1 MRTFKFFS
9 LVAISIA
16 IAAPL
21 SNGVSASVPLF
32 TLQPAS
38 VSTNMGETFP
48 VRHTID
54 QSGLFP
60 RYTHLVSN
68 FDSFIASNPTANH
81 QFGLAVWSSQF
92 NVRTGN
98 LDFDLGG
105 QYIVG
110 AMALWNLGTA
120 DPSSLHHFNIWV
132 DDNSSFSSPEKVDEF
147 TASNSL
153 GTDSAV
159 GAQVFTFAPVSAS
172 FVRIE
177 VIDTWDP
184 SSFGTGFNEVMFAT
198 PVPEPEIYAMLLA
211 GLGLVGFIGR
221 RRKNSPK

>member
-1 MRTFKFFS
+1 MKIFEFFS

-21 SNGVSASVPLF
+21 TNGVSASVPQF

-38 VSTNMGETFP
+38 VSTDMGETAP
-48 VRHTID
+48 ARHMID
-54 QSGLFP
+54 QSGLSP
-60 RYTHLVSN
+60 RYTHLVSD
-68 FDSFIASNPTANH
+68 FDSFIASNPTADH
-81 QFGLAVWSSQF
+81 QSGLALWGSQV

-110 AMALWNLGTA
+110 AMALWNLGPG

-153 GTDSAV
+153 GTANAA
-159 GAQVFTFAPVSAS
+159 GAQVFTFAPISAS

-184 SSFGTGFNEVMFAT
+184 SSFGVALNEVMFAT
-198 PVPEPEIYAMLLA
+198 PVPEPPTYAMLLA

-221 RRKNSPK
+221 RRKSSPK